1 MLRRALLVVP
11 LATVAVLLQ
20 ASPAAADHTHFRVL
34 GNGDCVLLAPDGG
47 EKYVQLP
54 NADEYATNRRH
65 PLHVNVHLGQP
76 GEVGEI
82 YVAYGADGVLTG
94 DAIRLCGGTFINR

>member
-1 MLRRALLVVP
+1 
-11 LATVAVLLQ
+11 
-20 ASPAAADHTHFRVL
+20 
-34 GNGDCVLLAPDGG
+34 
-47 EKYVQLP
+47 
-54 NADEYATNRRH
+54 
-65 PLHVNVHLGQP
+65 LHVNVHLGQP